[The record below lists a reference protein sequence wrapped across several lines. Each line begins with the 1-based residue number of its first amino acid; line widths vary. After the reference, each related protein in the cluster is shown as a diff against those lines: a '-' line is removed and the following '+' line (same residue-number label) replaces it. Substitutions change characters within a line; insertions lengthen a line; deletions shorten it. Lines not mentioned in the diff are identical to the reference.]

1 MPIWTAW
8 LENALPHPSPTAVE
22 LRSPGMNLTPLLRG
36 LMPLLN
42 RSFLQRCRS
51 YGAGFDQQ
59 LTKFLSLIQRQ
70 CTPALSPRR
79 GCAAMALNV
88 GIISSAF
95 VALSN
100 AAKTIDRSGGCITL
114 PLLGE
119 RAGVTENH
127 LSSTTMKRCAL
138 SEAGRAVRIQL
149 QTGHVMGRR
158 LQTRC
163 A

>member
-1 MPIWTAW
+1 M
-8 LENALPHPSPTAVE
+8 SP
-22 LRSPGMNLTPLLRG
+22 
-36 LMPLLN
+36 
-42 RSFLQRCRS
+42 
-51 YGAGFDQQ
+51 
-59 LTKFLSLIQRQ
+59 
-70 CTPALSPRR
+70 
-79 GCAAMALNV
+79 NV
-88 GIISSAF
+88 GTFSSAF
-95 VALSN
+95 GALLN
-100 AAKTIDRSGGCITL
+100 AAKTMDRSGGCIAH

-119 RAGVTENH
+119 RAGVRENH